1 MKNRPLRIVQV
12 TDLFEPFAGGMEQHV
27 RTLSHGL
34 AQRGHEVTVV
44 TARLPGTP
52 GDESTGGCRVRRIT
66 GWYGRVPAG
75 WYAPGDTPCH
85 PPAPDPGVVAA
96 LRKIIG
102 GARPDVV
109 HAQGWM
115 AYSCLA
121 MAPDRRPAL
130 VVTLHDHGYACPR
143 KTLLRDGHSPCPG
156 PRLGAC
162 LRCAPGQYGKLKGA
176 AVAMGL
182 RTVRPLHDRA
192 DSWVAVSRFVADAS
206 HRVLPPG
213 RAVTVIPPASGQ
225 PPPAGR
231 RRPAWLPAGG
241 YLLFVGALSRHKGLH
256 WLLDAYATGGFCRP
270 LLVIG
275 RPGHDSPRTWPAGVV
290 VRTSVPHEQVMQA
303 WRHALLGL
311 VPSLWPEPFGLTAV
325 EAMRSQVPVIATRI
339 GALPGL
345 VADGV
350 TGLLVEPGDTA
361 ALQAAIRRLDSEPLL
376 RQTMGAAAAAHAGQF
391 SSSVVITRYEQLYRR
406 VLANRQQT
414 VWHRGTPARGET
426 P

>member
-1 MKNRPLRIVQV
+1 MNRPLKIVQV
-12 TDLFEPFAGGMEQHV
+12 TDLFEPFVGGMEQHV
-27 RTLSHGL
+27 ATLSHGL
-34 AQRGHEVTVV
+34 AQRGHDVTVV
-44 TARLPGTP
+44 TARLPGTA
-52 GDESTGGCRVRRIT
+52 GAESTGACRVKRIT

-85 PPAPDPGVVAA
+85 PPVPDPGVVAA
-96 LRKIIG
+96 LRAVIG
-102 GARPDVV
+102 RARPDVV
-109 HAQGWM
+109 HAQGWL
-115 AYSCLA
+115 ADACLA
-121 MAPDRRPAL
+121 LARARRPAL
-130 VVTLHDHGYACPR
+130 VVTLHDHGHACPR
-143 KTLLRDGHSPCPG
+143 KTLLRDGRSLCPG

-176 AVAMGL
+176 AVTMGL
-182 RTVRPLHDRA
+182 RAVRPLHDRA
-192 DSWVAVSRFVADAS
+192 DCWVAVSRFVADAS

-225 PPPAGR
+225 PPAAGR
-231 RRPAWLPAGG
+231 RPSWLPAGG

-256 WLLDAYATGGFCRP
+256 WLLDAYASGGFSRP

-275 RPGHDSPRTWPAGVV
+275 SPRRDSPRTWPAGVV
-290 VRTSVPHEQVMQA
+290 VRTSVPHGQVMQA
-303 WRHALLGL
+303 WRHAFAGL

-345 VADGV
+345 VSDGV

-361 ALQAAIRRLDSEPLL
+361 ALQAAIRRLDSEPPLH
-376 RQTMGAAAAAHAGQF
+376 QAMGAAAAAHAKQF
-391 SSSVVITRYEQLYRR
+391 SPSVVITRHEELYRR
-406 VLANRQQT
+406 VLADRQQAA
-414 VWHRGTPARGET
+414 WDRATPARGEK